1 MNEGKEGKGRE
12 GKERVLCVSLHV
24 GLHDSKVGSSA
35 AIYVL
40 RTVRM

>member
-1 MNEGKEGKGRE
+1 MNEGKEGK
-12 GKERVLCVSLHV
+12 ERKGVLCVSLHV